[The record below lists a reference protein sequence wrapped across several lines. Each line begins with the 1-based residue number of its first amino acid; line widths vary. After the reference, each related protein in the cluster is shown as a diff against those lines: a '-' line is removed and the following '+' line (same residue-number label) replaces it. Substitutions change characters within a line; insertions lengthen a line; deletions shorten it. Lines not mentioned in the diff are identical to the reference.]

1 MCRLFIGAD
10 PDLWQAQTRSLRLDG
25 VSTSV
30 RLERFFWEVLEEI
43 ARRDSHSL
51 ARLIGRLSRECA
63 EAGHDQGGFAS
74 FLRVCCGRYLA
85 LRLAGEIPV
94 EGAIAGLDAEA
105 ILARER
111 QRREPVQQYA
121 GA

>member
-1 MCRLFIGAD
+1 MKIMCRLFIGAE
-10 PDLWQAQTRSLRLDG
+10 PSLWEAQTRSLRLDG

-30 RLERFFWEVLEEI
+30 RLERFYWEVLEEV
-43 ARRDSHSL
+43 ARRDGHSL
-51 ARLIGRLSRECA
+51 TQLIGRLSRECD

-85 LRLAGEIPV
+85 LRLAGEIPA
-94 EGAIAGLDAEA
+94 EGTIASLDAEA

-111 QRREPVQQYA
+111 RRRSEAPA
-121 GA
+121 S